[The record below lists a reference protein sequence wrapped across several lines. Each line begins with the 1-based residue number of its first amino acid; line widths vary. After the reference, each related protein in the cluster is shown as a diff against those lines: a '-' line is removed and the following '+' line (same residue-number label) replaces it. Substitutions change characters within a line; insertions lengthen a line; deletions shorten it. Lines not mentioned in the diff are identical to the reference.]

1 MELFQKTAITKNVF
15 RIDTPYG
22 VAMYFVQGK
31 DRGVLIDTGMGVG
44 SLRTFLKSVTSL
56 PYDVYLTHGHCDH
69 AGGASEFDEVYL
81 NPKDWELEKQH
92 AAIEHRIDDVFR
104 GPFPVPEGTE
114 ESMFIPQRKTEYLPY
129 DENDVLDLG
138 DYQVRFIAVP
148 GHTKGCMVPVFVED
162 RMAVIGDALGEMT
175 LLQFPES
182 TSIEEYRKSLEHLQ
196 EEETEFDQV
205 LRFHG
210 TCESDKQIIEDSI
223 ELCEEI
229 LEGKDAEI
237 PAEVH
242 DYPGRL
248 GRPEKHPG
256 KEGNILYN
264 PESIKN

>member
-1 MELFQKTAITKNVF
+1 
-15 RIDTPYG
+15 
-22 VAMYFVQGK
+22 
-31 DRGVLIDTGMGVG
+31 
-44 SLRTFLKSVTSL
+44 
-56 PYDVYLTHGHCDH
+56 
-69 AGGASEFDEVYL
+69 
-81 NPKDWELEKQH
+81 
-92 AAIEHRIDDVFR
+92 
-104 GPFPVPEGTE
+104 
-114 ESMFIPQRKTEYLPY
+114 
-129 DENDVLDLG
+129 
-138 DYQVRFIAVP
+138 
-148 GHTKGCMVPVFVED
+148 
-162 RMAVIGDALGEMT
+162 MAVIGDALGEMT